1 MERPLMWYKEDQGVP
16 KAGERSADARSQSR
30 HRGGG
35 GSPEQPGGL
44 AGIGDPGFVT
54 QRVSLSTQAPKNRLV
69 PEPGAEGSGNGV
81 LVA

>member
-1 MERPLMWYKEDQGVP
+1 MLAASQGTEV
-16 KAGERSADARSQSR
+16 
-30 HRGGG
+30 GG

-69 PEPGAEGSGNGV
+69 PEARAEGSGNGV